1 MSCCL
6 DGPGA
11 GVPIPTDALFYWF
24 SSRRRIGSS
33 PCCRSSRPE
42 LAGYRFS
49 APVLKQRE
57 YRLDGLFLP
66 PEDRP
71 DLPALILEAQMRA
84 DEGFLL
90 RLYAESARWLQQHN
104 GIRHWRVV
112 VLCPQRDLGFG
123 DPVPVEEFLERRV
136 RWIELDPSRQPSDA
150 PLLQRAL
157 VLLMEPEGRIASTVG
172 ELCGQAEGAALLE
185 VITAIVMTRFKGRS
199 VEDLCAMTG
208 LSLEDF
214 RQSVVY
220 REIYG
225 TGEAKGRAEGE
236 AEVVLRQL
244 KRRCGDLST
253 AQKATIRALPLE
265 RLEVLADALLDFGGA
280 EDLRAWLAKPG

>member
-1 MSCCL
+1 M
-6 DGPGA
+6 P
-11 GVPIPTDALFYWF
+11 
-24 SSRRRIGSS
+24 
-33 PCCRSSRPE
+33 
-42 LAGYRFS
+42 
-49 APVLKQRE
+49 
-57 YRLDGLFLP
+57 
-66 PEDRP
+66 
-71 DLPALILEAQMRA
+71 
-84 DEGFLL
+84 
-90 RLYAESARWLQQHN
+90 
-104 GIRHWRVV
+104 
-112 VLCPQRDLGFG
+112 
-123 DPVPVEEFLERRV
+123 
-136 RWIELDPSRQPSDA
+136 

-157 VLLMEPEGRIASTVG
+157 GLLMEPEGRIASTVG

-185 VITAIVMTRFKGRS
+185 VITAIVVTRFKGRS
-199 VEDLCAMTG
+199 VEYLCAMTG